1 LGCGEGFSSQNSNT
15 LFFGL
20 GENQEVESI
29 TVNWPNGIV
38 TSMSNV
44 AANQSITMFELSCSD
59 PEACNYDPLA
69 TGENDEQCTYPG
81 CNDALACNYSAA
93 AGCDDGSCDYAC
105 LGCTDPEALNYNP
118 DAQQD
123 DGSCTYLCSG
133 VTLSLLTDCWGEET
147 SWELIDDQNTV
158 VASVQ
163 GGVLGNQTTIT
174 WNGCLSE
181 GCYDFTIYD
190 SFADGLAGSQSG
202 CDTDGDYYMFLD
214 MTGDTLF
221 SMIEANFGSQT
232 THSFCISLV
241 PGCTNPVA
249 CNYDSE
255 ANLDDESCLL
265 PGCLDPLAAT
275 YDPLAG
281 CDDGS
286 CLYAAL
292 PCAGDFNND
301 QQIDV
306 ADLITFLAL
315 FGSNCN

>member
-1 LGCGEGFSSQNSNT
+1 
-15 LFFGL
+15 
-20 GENQEVESI
+20 
-29 TVNWPNGIV
+29 
-38 TSMSNV
+38 
-44 AANQSITMFELSCSD
+44 
-59 PEACNYDPLA
+59 
-69 TGENDEQCTYPG
+69 
-81 CNDALACNYSAA
+81 
-93 AGCDDGSCDYAC
+93 
-105 LGCTDPEALNYNP
+105 
-118 DAQQD
+118 
-123 DGSCTYLCSG
+123 
-133 VTLSLLTDCWGEET
+133 
-147 SWELIDDQNTV
+147 
-158 VASVQ
+158 
-163 GGVLGNQTTIT
+163 
-174 WNGCLSE
+174 
-181 GCYDFTIYD
+181 
-190 SFADGLAGSQSG
+190 
-202 CDTDGDYYMFLD
+202 MFLD